1 MDRFDLLFKN
11 FFDTDSFFNTLE
23 EAKLKYPVDI
33 YEIDDKLILEIAAVG
48 LKKEDVEIEI
58 KDKDILH
65 VSYTKDNEKSKEC
78 KILHKGI
85 AKRSFDF
92 GWKISNKFDLEKIEV
107 SMEDGLL
114 YISIPKAEEMK
125 PKTVSIK

>member
-65 VSYTKDNEKSKEC
+65 VS
-78 KILHKGI
+78 
-85 AKRSFDF
+85 
-92 GWKISNKFDLEKIEV
+92 
-107 SMEDGLL
+107 
-114 YISIPKAEEMK
+114 
-125 PKTVSIK
+125 